1 MCCAC
6 VGIFG
11 CCGGCTN
18 VWGGVCDDGASE
30 ELVDAAGV
38 LCPQGSEL

>member
-1 MCCAC
+1 MCCVF
-6 VGIFG
+6 VGN
-11 CCGGCTN
+11 CGWCDVVK
-18 VWGGVCDDGASE
+18 VWGGVCEDGASE

>member
-1 MCCAC
+1 MF
-6 VGIFG
+6 VGIFSS
-11 CCGGCTN
+11 CDVAN
-18 VWGGVCDDGASE
+18 VWGGVCEDGTSE